1 MKPTPTTI
9 GVAVAALAVVA
20 ASIFALQNFDAG
32 KVKCEVIPQARAE
45 LQSLYDSGVAASVEA
60 FAEQKAA
67 AEARLSQCIN
77 AEPVDPCADLQAARD
92 SAVEGFN
99 SIPSPADSA
108 PYAEF
113 KEYFAKH
120 DDAYS
125 KYKSAK
131 ETLDQ
136 CRAANPPKPVVPYEE
151 SDTKA
156 CFDAYDA
163 EVETIQSTFTK
174 NTQTLR
180 SALQSALTT
189 LDLREKACNP
199 PKGRDK
205 FTDPIREDGET
216 TDGTPIDLASCRL
229 INAEFDYKLS
239 QLRQRASALPTEI
252 ESVEESIKNVQK
264 RMGGLRGD
272 LSEADTYI
280 PPESTKTQFEGAL
293 NALRAERKVA
303 IEAALEFYQKLL
315 ERKQKEKADLEQ
327 ELKDVQ
333 AQINARIAEIEAE
346 NARRQRE
353 FPTALHQ
360 SKPDKCAYYHCHGVL
375 CGMPDPASDE
385 CGHGA
390 TTESD
395 ISCKEFLDA
404 YLSQ

>member
-20 ASIFALQNFDAG
+20 AAIFTLQNFDAE
-32 KVKCEVIPQARAE
+32 KVACEAIPEARVT
-45 LQSLYDSGVAASVEA
+45 LQSQYDSGVNASVQV
-60 FAEQKAA
+60 FAEEKAA
-67 AEARLSQCIN
+67 ADERLSRCLN
-77 AEPVDPCADLQAARD
+77 AEPTDPCADLQAARD

-99 SIPSPADSA
+99 GISSPAESA

-113 KEYFAKH
+113 KEYFAKR

-131 ETLDQ
+131 DALDR

-156 CFDAYDA
+156 CFDAYDS
-163 EVETIQSTFTK
+163 EVESIQATFTK

-180 SALQSALTT
+180 TALQSALAA
-189 LDLREKACNP
+189 LDAREKACNP
-199 PKGRDK
+199 PKGKEK
-205 FTDPIREDGET
+205 FTDPIREGNET
-216 TDGTPIDLASCRL
+216 VDGTPIDLASCRL
-229 INAEFDYKLS
+229 INAEFDYELS
-239 QLRQRASALPTEI
+239 QLRQRAAALPVEI
-252 ESVEESIKNVQK
+252 EAVAVSIEHIQK
-264 RMGGLRGD
+264 RMNRNRAE
-272 LSEADTYI
+272 LSEVDTYI

-303 IEAALEFYQKLL
+303 IEAALDFYQKLF

-327 ELKDVQ
+327 ELKDIQ
-333 AQINARIAEIEAE
+333 GQINARIAEIEIE
-346 NARRQRE
+346 NARRQRD

-360 SKPDKCAYYHCHGVL
+360 AKPDECAYYHCHGML
-375 CGMPDPASDE
+375 CGVPDPAPDE

-395 ISCKEFLDA
+395 ISCKEFFDA
-404 YLSQ
+404 YLGQ